1 MAKTPFRRT
10 TWLRQFQSLNVPT
23 GRMVITEN
31 KKVVSI
37 SEMILQ
43 QTHGILN
50 IQTWDMDIWP
60 INNRTAVS
68 GWLPGCCKSNTFV
81 SFTWLRPRIGRSGC
95 AACWQ
100 TGDLLFQCL
109 YCLGADPTIAI
120 PWALWTA
127 KYVFVAWQ
135 FLRTVLA
142 RCQVFLFRWEKNT
155 GTEQGPQ
162 GLCFHLTQAF
172 VSCCFLWFWLL
183 N

>member
-1 MAKTPFRRT
+1 
-10 TWLRQFQSLNVPT
+10 
-23 GRMVITEN
+23 
-31 KKVVSI
+31 
-37 SEMILQ
+37 
-43 QTHGILN
+43 
-50 IQTWDMDIWP
+50 
-60 INNRTAVS
+60 
-68 GWLPGCCKSNTFV
+68 
-81 SFTWLRPRIGRSGC
+81 
-95 AACWQ
+95 
-100 TGDLLFQCL
+100 LLFQCL